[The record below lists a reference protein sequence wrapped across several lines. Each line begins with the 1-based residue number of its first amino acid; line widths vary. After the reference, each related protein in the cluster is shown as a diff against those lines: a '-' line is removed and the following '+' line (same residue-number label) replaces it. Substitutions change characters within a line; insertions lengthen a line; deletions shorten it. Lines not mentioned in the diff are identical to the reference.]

1 MRIGELSSRTGV
13 PVPTI
18 KYYLREGLL
27 PAGELTSPN
36 QAQYGDTHVHRLK
49 LVRAMIDVGRLSIAS
64 AREVLAALDT
74 PGRSLHDTLG
84 VALGAVTA
92 PTPATGVESAGE
104 STAREQADRAVEKL
118 VDRLGWQ
125 VTADSPARQALA
137 QVIVAF
143 HTLGQDE
150 LIGLLD
156 DYAAAAERL
165 AAAEVAAVATHP
177 DPDGLVESA
186 VIGTV
191 LGDAALAALRRL
203 AQENASHRLFAARP
217 PAPAHLG

>member
-36 QAQYGDTHVHRLK
+36 QAQYGEAHVHRLK

-64 AREVLAALDT
+64 ARDVLTALDT
-74 PGRSLHDTLG
+74 PGGSLHDTLG
-84 VALGAVTA
+84 VALTAVTA
-92 PTPATGVESAGE
+92 PMPATLPGGESATE
-104 STAREQADRAVEKL
+104 SAVREQAEGAVEEL
-118 VDRLGWQ
+118 VGRLGWQ
-125 VTADSPARQALA
+125 VKPESPARQALA
-137 QVIVAF
+137 QVIVTF
-143 HTLGQDE
+143 RTLGQGE
-150 LIGLLD
+150 LVGLLD
-156 DYAAAAERL
+156 DYAVAAERL

-203 AQENASHRLFAARP
+203 AQEDASHRLFATQQSAV
-217 PAPAHLG
+217 GS

>member
-1 MRIGELSSRTGV
+1 MRIGELSGRTGV

-64 AREVLAALDT
+64 AREVLTALDT

-92 PTPATGVESAGE
+92 PSPATGVESAGE
-104 STAREQADRAVEKL
+104 SAAREQADRAVEKL

-125 VTADSPARQALA
+125 VTTDSPARQALA

-203 AQENASHRLFAARP
+203 AQEDASHRLFAAQRT
-217 PAPAHLG
+217 APANLG